1 MVGGV
6 SQEFNTTLIAYH
18 GWTYL
23 GLTFQKHGIGSA
35 IN

>member
-1 MVGGV
+1 MSGGFY
-6 SQEFNTTLIAYH
+6 QEFNTTLIAYQ